1 MNTKHNMIYR
11 LMICTIAGII
21 LLIGIFYF
29 SQTIQ
34 VRNQSIDTLT
44 SFTETS
50 LVEDRVSSPGVDYF
64 SEEDINDGM
73 ETEVEKLIWEY
84 YEEKGTTLTEGEV
97 YEISKGTLKAYFLV
111 KTDGSVDRY
120 TYNNEEEVSII
131 YADVSFTMSII
142 RNSILVMS
150 FVLLIFIVILYVA
163 NRYLVKK
170 LEEKDMVMRSFFEN
184 ASHELKT
191 PLMSIG
197 GYVEGLKTG
206 VTDEAASYEV
216 IDKEIN
222 RMSKLISEILDIS
235 KVDGGL
241 IRLQKSEN
249 DVREI
254 LYDCLTSIEP
264 IANKKGIELV
274 VEMDRPMIRTCD
286 ENMVES
292 VFANILSNAVRYAN
306 SNISVISD
314 DHKIL
319 ISNDGELPAEEEMVH
334 IFDRFYKGRKG
345 ETGIGMALAKEY
357 ARLNDMELN
366 VEIKEERLQF
376 IILY

>member
-1 MNTKHNMIYR
+1 MNSKHNMIYR
-11 LMICTIAGII
+11 IMLCTIAGII
-21 LLIGIFYF
+21 LLVGIFYF
-29 SQTIQ
+29 YQTIQ
-34 VRNQSIDTLT
+34 VRNQSINSLISFTQT
-44 SFTETS
+44 SFAE
-50 LVEDRVSSPGVDYF
+50 ERVSSPGVDYF
-64 SEEDINDGM
+64 SEEDIHDGM
-73 ETEVEKLIWEY
+73 ETEVEKVIWEY
-84 YEEKGTTLTEGEV
+84 FEENSATLIEGEV
-97 YEISKGTLKAYFLV
+97 YEISKGLLKAYFLV
-111 KTDGSVDRY
+111 KTDGSVNGY
-120 TYNNEEEVSII
+120 TYNSEEEVWIL
-131 YADVSFTMSII
+131 YTDVSFTMSII
-142 RNSILVMS
+142 RNSIIVMAV
-150 FVLLIFIVILYVA
+150 VLLLFIAILYFA

-170 LEEKDMVMRSFFEN
+170 LDEKDRAMRSFFEN

-197 GYVEGLKTG
+197 GYVEGLKAG

-222 RMSKLISEILDIS
+222 RMSKLISDILSIS

-241 IRLQKSEN
+241 VRLQISEN

-254 LYDCLTSIEP
+254 IYDCLISIEP
-264 IANKKGIELV
+264 IANEKGIELV
-274 VEMDRPMIRTCD
+274 VEMDRPMIRMCD
-286 ENMVES
+286 ENMVAS

-306 SNISVISD
+306 SSISVTSD

-319 ISNDGELPAEEEMVH
+319 ISNDGELPGEEEMAH

-345 ETGIGMALAKEY
+345 DTGIGMALAKEY

-366 VEIKEERLQF
+366 VEIKEDRLQF